1 MSSFFTT
8 SIGQKFIMSITGLF
22 LILFLIVHLTVNSM
36 IVFDSSG
43 ELFNRAAHFMA
54 TDPVIG
60 IIEPVLAIGLILHFI
75 FASIITYNNQVK
87 RDINYSSFGRYKSR
101 KASEGSAWTSR
112 NMYIL
117 GAVILTFL
125 VIHLINF
132 FWKMKFTGD
141 PLLEQST
148 NLGSDVENAYA
159 LVTTKFIEWKWL
171 VGIYVIGAV
180 ALGLHLHH
188 GVWSSF
194 QTLGWSNR
202 RWRHN
207 WNIIGIVISILFA
220 GGFAFIPLFV
230 MIKSMV

>member
-1 MSSFFTT
+1 MNSFYTT
-8 SIGQKFIMSITGLF
+8 SIGQKFLMSITGLF

-36 IVFDSSG
+36 IVFDESG
-43 ELFNRAAHFMA
+43 VLFNNAAHFMA
-54 TDPVIG
+54 TDPLIG
-60 IIEPVLAIGLILHFI
+60 IIEPVLAIGLILHFL
-75 FASIITYNNQVK
+75 FASIITYQNQAK
-87 RDINYSSFGRYKSR
+87 RDINYSAFGRYKSR
-101 KASEGSAWTSR
+101 KASKGSAWTSR
-112 NMYIL
+112 NMYVL

-171 VGIYVIGAV
+171 VGVYVIGAV

-202 RWRHN
+202 RWRRN
-207 WNIIGIVISILFA
+207 WNRIGIVISVLFA

-230 MIKSMV
+230 IIKSMT

>member
-43 ELFNRAAHFMA
+43 ELFNKAAHFMA
-54 TDPVIG
+54 ADPLIG
-60 IIEPVLAIGLILHFI
+60 VIEPILAIGLILHFL
-75 FASIITYNNQVK
+75 FASIITYQNQAK
-87 RDINYSSFGRYKSR
+87 RDINYSAFGRYKNR
-101 KASEGSAWTSR
+101 RASEGSAWTSR
-112 NMYIL
+112 NMYVL
-117 GAVILTFL
+117 GALIFVFL

-141 PLLEQST
+141 PLLEKST
-148 NLGSDVENAYA
+148 SLGPEIENAFA

-171 VGIYVIGAV
+171 VGIYVVGAV

-202 RWRHN
+202 RWRRN
-207 WNIIGIVISILFA
+207 WNIVGIIISILFA